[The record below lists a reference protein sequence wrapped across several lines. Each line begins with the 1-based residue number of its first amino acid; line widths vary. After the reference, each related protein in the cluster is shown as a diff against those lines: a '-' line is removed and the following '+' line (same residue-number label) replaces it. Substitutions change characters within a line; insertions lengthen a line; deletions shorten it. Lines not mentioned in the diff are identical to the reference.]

1 MCKNKKNLLNENTSN
16 KYVVYDSIFVK
27 LKNRQSLNMAEEI
40 TTMGQWKEE
49 LWGLMGMFYILFSLV
64 VTHMYTFPKTH

>member
-1 MCKNKKNLLNENTSN
+1 MCMNKKNLLNENTSN

-49 LWGLMGMFYILFSLV
+49 LWGLMGMF
-64 VTHMYTFPKTH
+64 